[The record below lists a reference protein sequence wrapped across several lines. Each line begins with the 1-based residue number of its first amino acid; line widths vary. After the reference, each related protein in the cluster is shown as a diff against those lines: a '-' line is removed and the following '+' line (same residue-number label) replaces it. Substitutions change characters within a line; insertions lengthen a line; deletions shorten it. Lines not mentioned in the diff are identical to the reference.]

1 MKVVLESLL
10 RLSHLKVESKYSKML
25 YKYNKQELRYEP
37 IFQLKFFKWG
47 VFGLIFMSFMSI
59 STMEVSEYERILQ
72 ITLEGEKHRQ
82 FTEEKLIE
90 KLKELNVKYPHIVLA
105 QAKLES
111 NNYSSRIFM
120 ENHNLFG
127 MKEARVRINLAK
139 GTQYKH
145 AYYNTWQESVLDYAF
160 WAATYGSKCKTE
172 DQYFKLLSGYAEDE
186 GYQVKLRNI
195 IKRDNL
201 KELFN

>member
-1 MKVVLESLL
+1 
-10 RLSHLKVESKYSKML
+10 ML
-25 YKYNKQELRYEP
+25 YKYNEHELKFEP
-37 IFQLKFFKWG
+37 IFQLKYFRW
-47 VFGLIFMSFMSI
+47 VVLGLALTSFMSI
-59 STMEVSEYERILQ
+59 STMEVNEYERILE
-72 ITLEGEKHRQ
+72 ITLES
-82 FTEEKLIE
+82 EKLKQFSEDKLVE

-111 NNYSSRIFM
+111 NNYSSRIFI

-127 MKEARVRINLAK
+127 MKEARVRVNLAK

-172 DQYFKLLSGYAEDE
+172 DQYYTLLSGYAEDK
-186 GYQVKLRNI
+186 GYQAKLKNI